1 MTYEIEGLSGADVT
15 ADEFRRYIA
24 AQNAM
29 IDTHEQLILA
39 QASTIALLTESARV
53 KSKALDDLINTVE
66 TYLESRNAA
75 QPDV

>member
-1 MTYEIEGLSGADVT
+1 MTYAIEGLEDAGT
-15 ADEFRRYIA
+15 DELKAYIA
-24 AQNAM
+24 HQSAM
-29 IDTHEQLILA
+29 IETHEQLIVA
-39 QASTIALLTESARV
+39 QAATIALLTESAKI